1 MIIDAHHHFWR
12 ISRGDYSWMDD
23 SVASIRHDLLPGDL
37 QPIAQRNGV
46 TGTVLVQ
53 AAPTLAET
61 EFMLSLAD
69 STPLVKGVVGW
80 IDLTADVPEQ
90 LARLS
95 HPALRGVRPMLQDIA
110 EDDWVLRDDV
120 VAGLGTV
127 ARAGLRLDALITPR
141 HLRQIAQLA
150 RRLPDLP
157 IIVDHCAKPDFDG
170 ASPSDGWRM
179 GIEALSRHPQ
189 ISCKLSGLANE
200 YGPGWSADSLT
211 EVFDHVLSC
220 FGPDRLMW
228 GSDWPVLDL
237 AGNYDQWLKAA
248 QSLAAGL
255 SEDERTALFSKTATT
270 VYALDI

>member
-1 MIIDAHHHFWR
+1 VIIDAHHHFWR
-12 ISRGDYSWMDD
+12 ISRGDYSWMND
-23 SVASIRHDLLPGDL
+23 SVASIRHDLLPSDL
-37 QPIAQRNGV
+37 APIAHRNGV

-110 EDDWVLRDDV
+110 EDDWVLRDEV
-120 VAGLGTV
+120 VAGLDTV
-127 ARAGLRLDALITPR
+127 ARAGLRMDALITPR
-141 HLRQIAQLA
+141 HLQHIAQLA

-170 ASPSDGWRM
+170 GVPSDDWRKGM
-179 GIEALSRHPQ
+179 EALSRHPQ

-200 YGPGWSADSLT
+200 YGPGWSADTLAG
-211 EVFDHVLSC
+211 VFDHVFSC

-237 AGNYDQWLKAA
+237 AGDYDQWLTTA

-255 SEDERTALFSKTATT
+255 SEDECTALFSRTATR